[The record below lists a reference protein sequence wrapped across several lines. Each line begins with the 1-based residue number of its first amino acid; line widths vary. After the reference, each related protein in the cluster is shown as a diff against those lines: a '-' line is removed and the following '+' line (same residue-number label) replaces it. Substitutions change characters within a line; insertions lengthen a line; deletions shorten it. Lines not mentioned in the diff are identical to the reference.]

1 MGVDSFAFERWA
13 ALGSGRHVGSDA
25 ALDGIA
31 TEPAAGAGREQ
42 RILWSAATLW
52 HPDSEDGFG
61 LFRERD
67 RPVLASLAFDPH
79 GAAGA
84 ECDVGAVDRDGRDAD
99 PEIETPC
106 PRVGGLATRA

>member
-1 MGVDSFAFERWA
+1 MGMDAFALERWA
-13 ALGSGRHVGSDA
+13 ALGRGRHVGSDA

-42 RILWSAATLW
+42 RILWCAVSLC

-67 RPVLASLAFDPH
+67 GPVLASLTGGHYEWRLMIDEETHEDWRLGFNTRPVAQS
-79 GAAGA
+79 
-84 ECDVGAVDRDGRDAD
+84 DVG
-99 PEIETPC
+99 
-106 PRVGGLATRA
+106 